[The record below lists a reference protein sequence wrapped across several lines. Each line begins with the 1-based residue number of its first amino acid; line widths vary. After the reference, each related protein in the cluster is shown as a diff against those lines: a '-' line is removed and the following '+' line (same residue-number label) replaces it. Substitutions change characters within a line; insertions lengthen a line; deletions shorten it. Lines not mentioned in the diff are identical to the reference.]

1 MSWIISRLFVVNLS
15 VYLSMF
21 KNMAAAV
28 FAAMGSIVPSE
39 YPLNY
44 TPPPTYP
51 LQSMRRGAP
60 DFGSPPATQPS
71 GGYFPHDLDD
81 IYESQ
86 GDHQYFTHTGAIGQQ
101 RSCERP
107 TALSIFHRVSAAAT
121 SLDDYSVGGSRQ
133 SMNSTDSG
141 SLPVPGGGGGAF
153 VRHRFDNSS
162 FAKSLSV
169 DEQDPAQNHSPH
181 KDGHKQHKQHN
192 HHHHH
197 HSIQE
202 IFKHLG
208 KKMHVWPRKHHD
220 AQSVCTS
227 PQNDPQENFRTR
239 SKSLDVNTL
248 SRRNRILDDCGATY
262 KIYDRIVKEGK
273 RTQNQ
278 NQNQT
283 QTKTQ
288 KPGTCC
294 LTIYVFTFHFP
305 YFSNY
310 VNDLF

>member
-1 MSWIISRLFVVNLS
+1 MPIKFSHP
-15 VYLSMF
+15 YL
-21 KNMAAAV
+21 V
-28 FAAMGSIVPSE
+28 
-39 YPLNY
+39 L
-44 TPPPTYP
+44 

-60 DFGSPPATQPS
+60 DFGSPPAAQPS
-71 GGYFPHDLDD
+71 GGFFPHDLDD

-86 GDHQYFTHTGAIGQQ
+86 GDHQYFTHTGATGQ

-141 SLPVPGGGGGAF
+141 SLPVPGGGGPF

-169 DEQDPAQNHSPH
+169 DEQDPTQNQSPH
-181 KDGHKQHKQHN
+181 KDGAHKQKHHN
-192 HHHHH
+192 HHHHHHH

-202 IFKHLG
+202 LFKHLG

-248 SRRNRILDDCGATY
+248 SRPNRILDDCGATY

-273 RTQNQ
+273 RTS
-278 NQNQT
+278 
-283 QTKTQ
+283 Q

-294 LTIYVFTFHFP
+294 LTMSLKHTFFI
-305 YFSNY
+305 FQITQ
-310 VNDLF
+310 

>member
-1 MSWIISRLFVVNLS
+1 
-15 VYLSMF
+15 
-21 KNMAAAV
+21 
-28 FAAMGSIVPSE
+28 
-39 YPLNY
+39 
-44 TPPPTYP
+44 
-51 LQSMRRGAP
+51 MRGRGAP
-60 DFGSPPATQPS
+60 DFFGSPPATQPS
-71 GGYFPHDLDD
+71 GGFFPHDLDD

-141 SLPVPGGGGGAF
+141 SLPVH
-153 VRHRFDNSS
+153 RHRFDNTS

-169 DEQDPAQNHSPH
+169 DEQDPPSGQNQSPH
-181 KDGHKQHKQHN
+181 KDGHKQQKQQHHH

-248 SRRNRILDDCGATY
+248 SRPNRILDDCGATY

-273 RTQNQ
+273 RTQTQIQLQIQ
-278 NQNQT
+278 NHS
-283 QTKTQ
+283 Q

-294 LTIYVFTFHFP
+294 STIYVFDFHF
-305 YFSNY
+305 FL
-310 VNDLF
+310 LFINL